1 MENIL
6 QLKFVLMHNKNND
19 LIKDILKDAEEKVI
33 IREKVHERNIRNQ
46 QQEVQARA
54 HSESI
59 VTKIV
64 T

>member
-1 MENIL
+1 
-6 QLKFVLMHNKNND
+6 MHNKNND
-19 LIKDILKDAEEKVI
+19 LIKDILKEAEEKVI